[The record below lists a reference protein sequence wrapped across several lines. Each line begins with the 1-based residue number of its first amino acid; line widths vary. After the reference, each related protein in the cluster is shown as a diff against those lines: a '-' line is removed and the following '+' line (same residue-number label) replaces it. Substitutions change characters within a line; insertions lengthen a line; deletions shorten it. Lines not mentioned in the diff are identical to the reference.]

1 MSESSLYSTVL
12 PVISN
17 VFLGGSSKY
26 TYNFFSSGSDYS
38 SRDFG
43 YCGFC

>member
-17 VFLGGSSKY
+17 VFLGGSSEY
-26 TYNFFSSGSDYS
+26 TYNFFSSGSDY
-38 SRDFG
+38 
-43 YCGFC
+43 